1 MHIKP
6 LLISLVLACISG
18 AAVAQSPATSWPAY
32 RGPSDDGHSTA
43 RNVPVSWSET
53 TNVVWRTKI
62 PGRGWSSPVV
72 MDGMVWITTSEPVGK
87 KLKVIGIKEKDG
99 SISHFIEV
107 FDIEFPQ
114 EQHPL
119 NTYAS
124 PSPVIEPGRLY
135 VHFGAYGTA
144 CLDTRSGKILWKRT
158 DLQCD
163 HGVGPGSSPMLY
175 KNLLILTFDGQD
187 LQYLIALDKQ
197 TGKTVWKSPRSL
209 DYSSMAPDARK
220 ALTTPVVVR
229 FNGRDQL
236 VSVGPHA
243 VMAYEPLTGQ
253 EIWKVRFEGYSGSS
267 RPVADDQNVYINCG
281 LTPACIMAIK
291 LSGTGDKTGSGIV
304 WSNKRSMA
312 ARSSPLL
319 IDGLFY
325 MVNSAGQAKCID
337 TQTGKELW
345 VERVGE
351 ETSASPVFAG
361 GMIYTF
367 DQGGLTAIIRPG
379 RTFTRIAENRISD
392 GFMASPA
399 ITDGSLYLRSK
410 SELIKIG
417 R

>member
-1 MHIKP
+1 MEG
-6 LLISLVLACISG
+6 LVWL
-18 AAVAQSPATSWPAY
+18 
-32 RGPSDDGHSTA
+32 
-43 RNVPVSWSET
+43 
-53 TNVVWRTKI
+53 
-62 PGRGWSSPVV
+62 
-72 MDGMVWITTSEPVGK
+72 TTSEPVGK
-87 KLKVIGIKEKDG
+87 KVKVIGIKEKDG
-99 SISHFIEV
+99 SIIHNIEV
-107 FDIEFPQ
+107 FEIEFPQ
-114 EQHPL
+114 DQHPL

-124 PSPVIEPGRLY
+124 PSPVLEPGRIY

-236 VSVGPHA
+236 ISVGPHV
-243 VMAYEPLTGQ
+243 VMAYEPLTGK
-253 EIWKVRFEGYSGSS
+253 EIWKVRFEGFSASS
-267 RPVADDQNVYINCG
+267 RPVADDQNIYINCG
-281 LTPACIMAIK
+281 LTPASIMAIE
-291 LSGTGDKTGSGIV
+291 LSGTGDKTDTGIV
-304 WSNKRSMA
+304 WSNKHNMA

-337 TQTGKELW
+337 KQTGKELW

-351 ETSASPVFAG
+351 ETSASPVFVG
-361 GMIYTF
+361 GKIYTF
-367 DQGGLTAIIRPG
+367 DQGGLTTVFLPG
-379 RTFTRIAENRISD
+379 RTYTRIAENRISD
-392 GFMASPA
+392 GYMASPA
-399 ITDGSLYLRSK
+399 ITDGAFYLRSK
-410 SELIKIG
+410 SELIKIEE
-417 R
+417 